1 MESRFKFFHRQTQ
14 NKMITVEY
22 NSEGIRVNVGEIS
35 KYNSNL
41 PLRLK
46 IRKHVSGEE
55 QWATDLNDNWFASF
69 PNTEMFDVEL
79 VDSRD
84 RIVYTKKWDI
94 MEHGN
99 HFYKSLWMYNK
110 SVISGGKFPSGLVI
124 GTHDGE
130 FGEWVPIVQNRECKV
145 VLVEA
150 SDNQYQKLKNNYRN
164 SPHIRTIQNLI
175 TPLGGEVEFF
185 EGGAGYTN
193 TVVENVIRHWEKEEI
208 NSTKRDSISITD
220 LILNECGGHID
231 WLHLDVEGLDA
242 QLIMGIDETKVQLPN
257 FIIFEDYNL
266 PQDKKEEIYG
276 WFRNKGY
283 ATYSEGGI
291 CEAVK

>member
-1 MESRFKFFHRQTQ
+1 
-14 NKMITVEY
+14 MITVKY
-22 NSEGIRVNVGEIS
+22 NSEGIKVNVGHIS

-46 IRKHVSGEE
+46 IKKHVSGEE
-55 QWATDLNDNWFASF
+55 QWATNLNDNWYATY
-69 PNTEMFDVEL
+69 PNTEMFDVEIYDSKDRL
-79 VDSRD
+79 VYCKR
-84 RIVYTKKWDI
+84 WDV

-110 SVISGGKFPSGLVI
+110 KVLSQGKLPKGLVI

-130 FGEWVPIVQNRECKV
+130 FGEWVPIIEKRECSV

-150 SDNQYQKLKNNYRN
+150 SDKQFQKLKHNYRN
-164 SPHIRTIQNLI
+164 NSLVKPIQNLI
-175 TPLGGEVEFF
+175 TPNGGEVEFF
-185 EGGAGYTN
+185 EGGEGYTN

-208 NSTKRDSISITD
+208 KSTKRPSISITD
-220 LILNECGGHID
+220 LILTECDGSID

-242 QLIMGIDETKVQLPN
+242 QLIMGIDETKVSLPN

-266 PQDKKEEIYG
+266 SQDKKDEIYG
-276 WFRNKGY
+276 WLHNKEY
-283 ATYSEGGI
+283 TTYSEGGI
-291 CEAVK
+291 CEAVKN

>member
-1 MESRFKFFHRQTQ
+1 
-14 NKMITVEY
+14 MITVTY
-22 NSEGIRVNVGEIS
+22 NSEGIKVNVGHIS
-35 KYNSNL
+35 KYNPNL

-46 IRKHVSGEE
+46 IKKHVSGEE
-55 QWATDLNDNWFASF
+55 QWATNLNDNWYATY
-69 PNTEMFDVEL
+69 PNTEMFDVEIYDSKDRL
-79 VDSRD
+79 VYCKR
-84 RIVYTKKWDI
+84 WDV

-110 SVISGGKFPSGLVI
+110 KVLSQGKLPKGLVI

-130 FGEWVPIVQNRECKV
+130 FGEWVPIVEKRECSV

-150 SDNQYQKLKNNYRN
+150 SDKQFQKLKHNYRN
-164 SPHIRTIQNLI
+164 NSLVKPIQNLI
-175 TPLGGEVEFF
+175 TPNGGEVEFF

-208 NSTKRDSISITD
+208 KSTKRPSISITD
-220 LILNECGGHID
+220 LILTECDGSID

-242 QLIMGIDETKVQLPN
+242 QLIMGIDETKVSLPN

-266 PQDKKEEIYG
+266 SQDKKDEIYG
-276 WFRNKGY
+276 WLHNKEY
-283 ATYSEGGI
+283 TTYSEGGI
-291 CEAVK
+291 CEAVKS

>member
-1 MESRFKFFHRQTQ
+1 
-14 NKMITVEY
+14 MITVTY
-22 NSEGIRVNVGEIS
+22 NSEGIKVNVGHIS
-35 KYNSNL
+35 KYNQNL
-41 PLRLK
+41 PLKLK
-46 IRKHVSGEE
+46 IKKHVSGEL
-55 QWATDLNDNWFASF
+55 QWSTNLNDNWYATY
-69 PNTEMFDVEL
+69 PNTEMFDVEIC
-79 VDSRD
+79 DSKD
-84 RIVYTKKWDI
+84 KIIYVKKWDV

-110 SVISGGKFPSGLVI
+110 SVLSNGKFPKGLVI

-130 FGEWVPIVQNRECKV
+130 FGEWVPIVQKRECNV
-145 VLVEA
+145 ILVEA
-150 SDNQYQKLKNNYRN
+150 SDNQFNKLKNNYKNN
-164 SPHIRTIQNLI
+164 SLVKPIQNLI
-175 TPLGGEVEFF
+175 TPNGGEVEFF

-208 NSTKRDSISITD
+208 SSTKRNSISITD

-242 QLIMGIDETKVQLPN
+242 KLIMGIDETKITLPN

-266 PQDKKEEIYG
+266 SQDKKDEIYD
-276 WFRNKGY
+276 WLRKRGY
-283 ATYSEGGI
+283 QTYSEGGI

>member
-1 MESRFKFFHRQTQ
+1 
-14 NKMITVEY
+14 MITVTY
-22 NSEGIRVNVGEIS
+22 NSEGIKVNVGHIS
-35 KYNSNL
+35 KYNPNL

-46 IRKHVSGEE
+46 IKKHVSGEE
-55 QWATDLNDNWFASF
+55 QWATNLNDNWYATY
-69 PNTEMFDVEL
+69 PNTEMFDVEIYDSKDRL
-79 VDSRD
+79 VYCKR
-84 RIVYTKKWDI
+84 WDV

-110 SVISGGKFPSGLVI
+110 SILSNGRFPKGLVI

-130 FGEWVPIVQNRECKV
+130 FGEWVPIVENRECSV

-150 SDNQYQKLKNNYRN
+150 SDNQFNKLKHNYRYH
-164 SPHIRTIQNLI
+164 SLVKPIQNLI
-175 TPLGGEVEFF
+175 TPNGGEVEFF

-208 NSTKRDSISITD
+208 KSTKRPSISITD
-220 LILNECGGHID
+220 LILTECDGSID

-242 QLIMGIDETKVQLPN
+242 QLIMGIDETKVSLPN

-266 PQDKKEEIYG
+266 SQDKKDEIYS
-276 WFRNKGY
+276 WLHNKEY
-283 ATYSEGGI
+283 TTYSEGGI
-291 CEAVK
+291 CEAVKS

>member
-1 MESRFKFFHRQTQ
+1 
-14 NKMITVEY
+14 MITITY
-22 NSEGIRVNVGEIS
+22 NSEGIKVNVGHIS
-35 KYNSNL
+35 KYNQNL
-41 PLRLK
+41 PLKLK
-46 IRKHVSGEE
+46 IKKHVSGEL
-55 QWATDLNDNWFASF
+55 QWSTNLNDNWYATY
-69 PNTEMFDVEL
+69 PNTEMFDVEIC
-79 VDSRD
+79 DSKD
-84 RIVYTKKWDI
+84 KIIYVKKWDV

-110 SVISGGKFPSGLVI
+110 SVLSNGKFPKGLVI

-130 FGEWVPIVQNRECKV
+130 FGEWVPIVQKRECNV
-145 VLVEA
+145 ILVEA
-150 SDNQYQKLKNNYRN
+150 SENQFNKLKNNYKNN
-164 SPHIRTIQNLI
+164 SLVKPIQNLI
-175 TPLGGEVEFF
+175 TPNGGEVEFF

-208 NSTKRDSISITD
+208 SSTKRNSISITD

-242 QLIMGIDETKVQLPN
+242 KLIMGIDEDKITLPN

-266 PQDKKEEIYG
+266 SQDKKDEIYN
-276 WFRNKGY
+276 WLHQKGY
-283 ATYSEGGI
+283 QTYSEGGI